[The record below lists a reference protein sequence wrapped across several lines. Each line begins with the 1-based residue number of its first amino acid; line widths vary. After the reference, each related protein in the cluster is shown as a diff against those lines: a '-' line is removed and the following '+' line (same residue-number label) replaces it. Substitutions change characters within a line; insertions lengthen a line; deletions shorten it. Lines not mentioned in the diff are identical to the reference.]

1 MSLIIQAT
9 HQPALEDVDFLVH
22 GLSREAATQRGLKP
36 LQPYGFFLKNEK
48 SQTVGGIC
56 GYCYYGC
63 LGIDGLYIDLL
74 YRGQG
79 WGRKL
84 IEAAE
89 SFGRDQ
95 NVSIFA
101 VNTMDWEAKEFY
113 ERQGYRVEFTRT
125 GFENDSI
132 LYYMRKG

>member
-1 MSLIIQAT
+1 MPLVIQT
-9 HQPALEDVDFLVH
+9 TRQPTIEDVDFLVH
-22 GLSREAATQRGLKP
+22 GLSQEAAIQRGLKP

-48 SQTVGGIC
+48 GQTVGGIC

-63 LGIDGLYIDLL
+63 LAIDGLYIDLA

-84 IEAAE
+84 LEAAE
-89 SFGRDQ
+89 SFGHDQ
-95 NVSIFA
+95 NAAIFS
-101 VNTMDWEAKEFY
+101 VNTMDWEAKGFY
-113 ERQGYRVEFTRT
+113 EHQGYYVEFTRT